1 MNMSL
6 VHSLRRRVLGLSLLG
21 ALLVSAWPAH
31 AFTLIVA
38 PARYSV
44 MQVAM
49 DVLQRSPAVLVSYQ
63 GEPDS
68 AEPRLHAWNGK
79 EWVAVSMKDFRE
91 ASFLQRVP
99 DGTVLIGNDDVLPK
113 VLQDAASW
121 SPRVDRVTDLST
133 GALVNEFGRVL
144 KWRTAD
150 WKWFAKRYNLDLK
163 DESEPRRRS
172 SWYDQPGPLPDRPKL
187 IPHRPSAP
195 ADGTPV
201 PVVTLDAAPVEQVD
215 VEPVSAEP
223 VVEPATEPVSE
234 PVP

>member
-6 VHSLRRRVLGLSLLG
+6 VHSLRRRIMGLSLLG
-21 ALLVSAWPAH
+21 ALLFGAWPAY

-79 EWVAVSMKDFRE
+79 EWVAVSMKDYRE
-91 ASFLQRVP
+91 ASFLQRTP
-99 DGTVLIGNDDVLPK
+99 DATVLIGNDDVLPK
-113 VLQDAASW
+113 VLQDASTW
-121 SPRVDRVTDLST
+121 SPRVDRVTDLTTSS
-133 GALVNEFGRVL
+133 LVNEFGRL
-144 KWRTAD
+144 LQWRTAD

-172 SWYDQPGPLPDRPKL
+172 SWYDQPGPLPDRPQL
-187 IPHRPSAP
+187 IPRRSSAP
-195 ADGTPV
+195 ADDKPV
-201 PVVTLDAAPVEQVD
+201 PVVTIDIAPVEPVAVAPA
-215 VEPVSAEP
+215 VEPS
-223 VVEPATEPVSE
+223 SE
-234 PVP
+234 PIP